1 MGLSTDVITLL
12 ESWLKNRLCYVE
24 VRNCCSQYFDYDV
37 GTVQGSILG
46 PVLFSQFV
54 SSLLVTEDVISY
66 ANDSYLIR
74 GSKNKELAPQRLQF
88 QVQKV
93 QKWLTSSG
101 LKVNVEKTEIVFF
114 HKQIQQPQALK

>member
-1 MGLSTDVITLL
+1 MSTDVITLL
-12 ESWLKNRLCYVE
+12 ESWLKDRLCYVE
-24 VRNCCSQYFDYDV
+24 VRNCCSQYFDSDV

-46 PVLFSQFV
+46 PVLFSRFV

-74 GSKNKELAPQRLQF
+74 GSKNKELASQRLQF

-114 HKQIQQPQALK
+114 HKQIQQPQTLK

>member
-1 MGLSTDVITLL
+1 MSTDVITLL
-12 ESWLKNRLCYVE
+12 ESWLKDRLCYVE
-24 VRNCCSQYFDYDV
+24 VRNCCSQYFDSDV

-46 PVLFSQFV
+46 PVLFSRFV

-74 GSKNKELAPQRLQF
+74 SSKNKELAPQRLQF